1 MDADGAARQA
11 PPPEEA
17 AARPAPPAPPGAWA
31 DAAWAAPAPRPRT
44 RDVTD
49 LSPEDADRVIR
60 RALELHDA
68 DRQLAAARMSAR
80 DLEDVVAELGIPSV
94 YVRRALEEV
103 LVTGPR
109 HVPSQVERLLAP
121 RVVGAARVVPAG
133 HDATRAAVARWLS
146 DDEGLVLRGRGHDGE
161 RWSRDR
167 RVQAAVRHG
176 LKLGRGTGYLRRM
189 GGVTVRVAPLAED
202 QQLVEMEAD
211 TSSAVA
217 TGLGVGAAGVAA
229 GAVVG
234 GISAAVLGDG
244 WPDLAQAAAGFV
256 PVAGLGLLAARGAA
270 RSVAAQARKAVTAA
284 LDGIALLATGGD
296 TGPQRE
302 EPGDWRAMLKGLL
315 GRPPR

>member
-1 MDADGAARQA
+1 
-11 PPPEEA
+11 
-17 AARPAPPAPPGAWA
+17 
-31 DAAWAAPAPRPRT
+31 
-44 RDVTD
+44 
-49 LSPEDADRVIR
+49 
-60 RALELHDA
+60 
-68 DRQLAAARMSAR
+68 
-80 DLEDVVAELGIPSV
+80 
-94 YVRRALEEV
+94 
-103 LVTGPR
+103 
-109 HVPSQVERLLAP
+109 
-121 RVVGAARVVPAG
+121 
-133 HDATRAAVARWLS
+133 
-146 DDEGLVLRGRGHDGE
+146 
-161 RWSRDR
+161 
-167 RVQAAVRHG
+167 
-176 LKLGRGTGYLRRM
+176 
-189 GGVTVRVAPLAED
+189 
-202 QQLVEMEAD
+202 
-211 TSSAVA
+211 AVA